1 MSISECSFT
10 SDNQL
15 PPSATS
21 SPEKPVNGSLGSD
34 PLTLELEV
42 IELAQK
48 LDVVK
53 FQMCIV
59 SEYKLMQPT
68 LKSIPSAQNQI
79 FNRLAAPERVVHC
92 TPHRGTIPP
101 GGGEVPVR

>member
-10 SDNQL
+10 PDNQL

-42 IELAQK
+42 TELVQK
-48 LDVVK
+48 VDDVVK
-53 FQMCIV
+53 FQTCIV
-59 SEYKLMQPT
+59 DYKLMQPT

-79 FNRLAAPERVVHC
+79 FKRLSAPERVIHC
-92 TPHRGTIPP
+92 TIPP